1 MLFTDHI
8 VPYTMSGGVYGGDEV
23 GAIVIDIGSR
33 TTRAGFAGEDCP
45 KVDIPTLAGVIADVP
60 QEGDG
65 DFDSTRPT
73 PAATTSDPSSSTSA
87 PTKKYIFGQGP
98 VKVARKGMELTPFVR
113 QGLVEDSEMLDRLL
127 KHVFANE
134 LRVESSQGPILFSE
148 PAWNTR
154 NRREQLCE
162 LAFESLNAPAFFVC
176 KSPVLSTFANG
187 RSSGMVTLYYI
198 FTSIMYVIF
207 GIFLLIFLYFFF

>member
-1 MLFTDHI
+1 MNISEFFSKFYKFSTYHK
-8 VPYTMSGGVYGGDEV
+8 MSGGVYGGDEV

-45 KVDIPTLAGVIADVP
+45 KVDIPTLAGVISDLP
-60 QEGDG
+60 QEGE
-65 DFDSTRPT
+65 STT
-73 PAATTSDPSSSTSA
+73 PAASGDLSA
-87 PTKKYIFGQGP
+87 LSASTKKYIYGQGP
-98 VKVARKGMELTPFVR
+98 LKVPRKCMELTPFVR
-113 QGLVEDSEMLDRLL
+113 QGLVEDSDLLDRLL

-134 LRVESSQGPILFSE
+134 LRVESSQGPLLFSE

-162 LAFESLNAPAFFVC
+162 LAFESLNAPAFFLC

-187 RSSGMVTLYYI
+187 RSSGTLTLYL
-198 FTSIMYVIF
+198 SAL
-207 GIFLLIFLYFFF
+207 FLFFSALVFSFLSQ